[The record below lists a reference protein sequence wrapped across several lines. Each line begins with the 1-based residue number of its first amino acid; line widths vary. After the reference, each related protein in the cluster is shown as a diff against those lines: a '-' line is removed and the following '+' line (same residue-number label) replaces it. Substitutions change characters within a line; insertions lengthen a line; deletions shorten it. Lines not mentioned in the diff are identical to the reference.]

1 MSPVDNRQ
9 LRRLRR
15 SDTCVARMSVGTGG
29 KHEDGKRIHGCR
41 FLQYDVTDWPL
52 VISSLPELP
61 GGEQPTLQDVRDA
74 STCVQMLMH
83 VARFGSDGGGRIPT
97 EPAPDAHDDA
107 LAARLPSSLSQL
119 PCGPIC
125 TILDLTHA
133 RFPPLELVP
142 AIVDLVRE
150 VETLARGCVAARFV
164 VVPAFMQEIATAIAE
179 SAGGVG
185 STFVPSLEE
194 AFKKLAESMDGT

>member
-1 MSPVDNRQ
+1 MSTSEEAQ
-9 LRRLRR
+9 QQ
-15 SDTCVARMSVGTGG
+15 
-29 KHEDGKRIHGCR
+29 EGKRIHGCR

-61 GGEQPTLQDVRDA
+61 DGEQPTLQDVRDA
-74 STCVQMLMH
+74 STCVQLLMH
-83 VARFGSDGGGRIPT
+83 VARFGSDEGGRIPT
-97 EPAPDAHDDA
+97 EPPPDAHDDA
-107 LAARLPSSLSQL
+107 LAARLPPSLSRL

-142 AIVDLVRE
+142 AIVELVRE

-164 VVPAFMQEIATAIAE
+164 VVPAFMQEIAGAIAE

-185 STFVPSLEE
+185 STFVSSLDE
-194 AFKKLAESMDGT
+194 AFKKLAETMGDA